1 MSRCIGI
8 DLGSKRVGLALSDKM
23 NMIASPYRTLIVKN
37 EQDLLDQLRLII
49 IDFKVETI
57 VLGLPLNMNGED
69 SAQTKKVREFKSVL
83 SIFNLPIKLEDE
95 RLSSV
100 SAKRSLVM
108 QDIKT
113 GHNKSK
119 IDKIAAA
126 IILQQFLDKNNNWI
140 LSLV

>member
-8 DLGSKRVGLALSDKM
+8 DLGSKRVGLAISDKL
-23 NMIASPYRTLIVKN
+23 NMIASPYKTLTFKN

-49 IDFKVETI
+49 VDFKVKSI

-69 SAQTKKVREFKSVL
+69 STQTKKVREFKSVL
-83 SIFNLPIKLEDE
+83 SIFNLPIIFEDE

-113 GHNKSK
+113 GHNKSE
-119 IDKIAAA
+119 IDKRAAA
-126 IILQQFLDKNNNWI
+126 IILQQFLDKNNN
-140 LSLV
+140 

>member
-8 DLGSKRVGLALSDKM
+8 DLGSKRVGLAISDKM
-23 NMIASPYRTLIVKN
+23 NMIASPYETLTFKN

-49 IDFKVETI
+49 LDFKVKSI

-83 SIFNLPIKLEDE
+83 SIFNLPIIFEDE

-113 GHNKSK
+113 GHNKSE
-119 IDKIAAA
+119 IDKRAAA
-126 IILQQFLDKNNNWI
+126 IILQQFLDKKK
-140 LSLV
+140 

>member
-23 NMIASPYRTLIVKN
+23 SMIASPYKTLTFKN

-49 IDFKVETI
+49 VDFKIKTI
-57 VLGLPLNMNGED
+57 VLGLPLNMSGED
-69 SAQTKKVREFKSVL
+69 SAQTKKVRKFKSVL

-113 GHNKSK
+113 GHNKSE
-119 IDKIAAA
+119 IDKRAAA
-126 IILQQFLDKNNNWI
+126 IILQQFLDKK
-140 LSLV
+140 

>member
-8 DLGSKRVGLALSDKM
+8 DLGSKRVGLEISDKM
-23 NMIASPYRTLIVKN
+23 NMIASPYKTLTFKN

-49 IDFKVETI
+49 VDFKVKSI

-69 SAQTKKVREFKSVL
+69 SAQTKKVREFKSML
-83 SIFNLPIKLEDE
+83 SIFDLPIIFEDE

-108 QDIKT
+108 QHIKT
-113 GHNKSK
+113 GHNKSE
-119 IDKIAAA
+119 IDKRAAA
-126 IILQQFLDKNNNWI
+126 IILQQFLDKK
-140 LSLV
+140 

>member
-49 IDFKVETI
+49 VVDFKVTTI

-83 SIFNLPIKLEDE
+83 STFNLPVKLEDE

-100 SAKRSLVM
+100 SAKKSLVM
-108 QDIKT
+108 ENIKT
-113 GHNKSK
+113 GHNKS
-119 IDKIAAA
+119 
-126 IILQQFLDKNNNWI
+126 II
-140 LSLV
+140 

>member
-49 IDFKVETI
+49 VDFKVTTI

-83 SIFNLPIKLEDE
+83 STFNLPVKLEDE

-100 SAKRSLVM
+100 SAKRSLLM

-113 GHNKSK
+113 GHNKSE
-119 IDKIAAA
+119 IDKRAAA
-126 IILQQFLDKNNNWI
+126 IILQQFLDKK
-140 LSLV
+140 

>member
-49 IDFKVETI
+49 VDFKVKTI

-83 SIFNLPIKLEDE
+83 SIFNLPVKLEDE

-100 SAKRSLVM
+100 SAKRSLVK

-113 GHNKSK
+113 GHNKSE
-119 IDKIAAA
+119 IDKRAAA
-126 IILQQFLDKNNNWI
+126 IILQQFLDKN
-140 LSLV
+140 

>member
-23 NMIASPYRTLIVKN
+23 NKIASPYRTLIVKN

-49 IDFKVETI
+49 LDFKVKSI

-83 SIFNLPIKLEDE
+83 SIFNLPVKLEDE

-113 GHNKSK
+113 GHNKSE
-119 IDKIAAA
+119 IDKRAAA
-126 IILQQFLDKNNNWI
+126 IILQQFLDKNNN
-140 LSLV
+140 

>member
-49 IDFKVETI
+49 VDFKIKTI
-57 VLGLPLNMNGED
+57 ILGLPLNMSGED

-83 SIFNLPIKLEDE
+83 STFNLPVKLEDE

-113 GHNKSK
+113 GHNKSEV
-119 IDKIAAA
+119 DKRAAA
-126 IILQQFLDKNNNWI
+126 IILQQFLDKK
-140 LSLV
+140 

>member
-8 DLGSKRVGLALSDKM
+8 DLGSKRVGLAISDRM
-23 NMIASPYRTLIVKN
+23 NMIASPYKTLTFKN
-37 EQDLLDQLRLII
+37 ELDLLDQLRLII
-49 IDFKVETI
+49 VDFKVKSI

-69 SAQTKKVREFKSVL
+69 STQTKKVREFKSVL
-83 SIFNLPIKLEDE
+83 SIFNLPIIFEDE

-113 GHNKSK
+113 GHNKSE
-119 IDKIAAA
+119 IDKRAAA
-126 IILQQFLDKNNNWI
+126 IILQQFLDKK
-140 LSLV
+140 

>member
-8 DLGSKRVGLALSDKM
+8 DLGSKKVGLALSDKT

-37 EQDLLDQLRLII
+37 EQDILDQLRLII
-49 IDFKVETI
+49 VDFKVKTI

-83 SIFNLPIKLEDE
+83 STFNLPVKLEDE

-113 GHNKSK
+113 GHNKSE
-119 IDKIAAA
+119 IDKRAAA
-126 IILQQFLDKNNNWI
+126 IILQQFLDKK
-140 LSLV
+140 

>member
-49 IDFKVETI
+49 VDLKVKTI
-57 VLGLPLNMNGED
+57 VLGLPLNMNGKD

-83 SIFNLPIKLEDE
+83 SIFNLPVELEDE

-108 QDIKT
+108 QNIKT
-113 GHNKSK
+113 GHNKSE
-119 IDKIAAA
+119 IDKRAAA
-126 IILQQFLDKNNNWI
+126 IILQQFLDKK
-140 LSLV
+140 

>member
-23 NMIASPYRTLIVKN
+23 NMIASPYRTLVVKN

-49 IDFKVETI
+49 VDFKIKTI

-69 SAQTKKVREFKSVL
+69 SAQTKKVRKFKSVI
-83 SIFNLPIKLEDE
+83 SVFNLPVKLEDE

-113 GHNKSK
+113 GHNKSEV
-119 IDKIAAA
+119 DKRAAA
-126 IILQQFLDKNNNWI
+126 IILQQFLDKK
-140 LSLV
+140 

>member
-8 DLGSKRVGLALSDKM
+8 DLGSKRVGLAISDRM
-23 NMIASPYRTLIVKN
+23 NMIASPYKTLTFKN
-37 EQDLLDQLRLII
+37 ELDLLDQLRLII
-49 IDFKVETI
+49 VDFKVKSI

-69 SAQTKKVREFKSVL
+69 STQTKKVREFKSVL
-83 SIFNLPIKLEDE
+83 SIFNLPIIFEDE

-113 GHNKSK
+113 GHNKSE
-119 IDKIAAA
+119 IDKRAAA
-126 IILQQFLDKNNNWI
+126 IILQQFLDKNNN
-140 LSLV
+140 